1 MDKVSGIDWY
11 NWEIEFRTSFKYS
24 SFIND
29 LLYLS
34 ETQGFSLR
42 SIVIFINYEITSTCR
57 FLFLKNKFDMVQT
70 SRYESANRILRVP
83 LQSESLRRIN
93 FVYSYPD
100 DYLQ

>member
-42 SIVIFINYEITSTCR
+42 SIVILSTMKLQVHVD
-57 FLFLKNKFDMVQT
+57 FFFKNKFDMVQT